1 MVRPRTVAAVVEH
14 RRTCRRRNL
23 TGLLVGQLAG
33 RIVGRDIGEAQALH
47 ESAGRDAN
55 DVGRR
60 QALAT
65 TPCDDIDDAEMRLH
79 ALQSFA
85 VEESTCLNGLVQR
98 REHDVCLSQQAID
111 QIPCAG

>member
-1 MVRPRTVAAVVEH
+1 MLRPRTVAAVVEH
-14 RRTCRRRNL
+14 RHTCRCCHL

-33 RIVGRDIGEAQALH
+33 RVVGRDIGKAEALH
-47 ESAGRDAN
+47 ESTGRDAN

-60 QALAT
+60 QAFAAAS
-65 TPCDDIDDAEMRLH
+65 CDDIDDAEMRML